1 MNAITLK
8 LVKVG
13 DRYVGAD
20 VSTRWNLAALGYED
34 GIPADRNQTDLKRA
48 RRAWGGDFKF
58 AVIRGGSVRLEP
70 SGAERDALGGALALA
85 A

>member
-1 MNAITLK
+1 MGGITLR

-20 VSTRWNLAALGYED
+20 VSTRWNLAALGYAD
-34 GIPADRNQTDLKRA
+34 GIPADRNQTAIKRA
-48 RRAWGGDFKF
+48 RRAWGDFAF
-58 AVIRGGSVRLEP
+58 TVIRGGSVCLVP
-70 SGAERDALGGALALA
+70 TLAERDALGGALALA